1 MKKRLLLLLLCFLFS
16 LSWAFSLSGETIM
29 FAEGEVLKSIAR
41 ERGVDTSGSDDEIRS
56 RIFEA
61 LGLEEVTLK
70 VEEEEKEES
79 RYTLQI
85 NNADN
90 LREVDGTMILE
101 GNVSISFQY
110 GEEKPKTLSSSSLIL
125 DTENKKITALGT
137 VVFKDNSKDAAIQEI
152 NADVFSLLWEKGDFV
167 ISGGTTETERKNSEG
182 ESVSFYTTGET
193 LSYSS
198 SGYMLYDE
206 GYITS
211 NPKHAYSSI
220 SASRIAILPGE
231 DMFLSSVF
239 FNIGRVPI
247 FYLPFFFY
255 PGSRILGNPVFGF
268 SSNKGAF
275 VNTTFELFG
284 NYPELEEVDE
294 SSSFSAILKSTDDQ
308 SSFVPKGFYY
318 GAKEDE
324 DSFSSWVSKTKS
336 HLALLVDSYSG
347 SNGTSLP
354 KGGLHV
360 ALDGAINLFDGKL
373 KIKFLDGIGYTSP
386 VKKTNDKFRFYGDN
400 SLELSTWGFN
410 IKASFPF
417 YSDQYVLR
425 DFSSRLTGFSIS
437 PLLGEET
444 TLPKDKSSISSFS
457 RTLSGSWS
465 LPGKYTG
472 FFLSSLN
479 LKNISFKETY
489 NYNSSKDEFLVSEIV
504 SPSLSF
510 YLSGSLLD
518 LKANTQK
525 DTNAEMTEDKK
536 EDNNETVDPLL
547 GNKYSFTGAET
558 KKETKNSKTYIN
570 LGWSFSGDILDNKSY
585 SAGEE
590 KGSGSSY
597 VFSGKAT
604 LNTGVGDYLTVKDT
618 LTPSY
623 SLKNTKSIYSSYETN
638 TRKENISVTN
648 NLSLSIPYIYLTYNL
663 SLKLYTLDDVSEEK
677 VYNSGNVNENNKR
690 EETPFSWDKSS
701 VKTHELQFSKSFD
714 TTLGK
719 FSGKVSFVL
728 PPLSFAINPSISYAY
743 NIFSSSFSW
752 SFKEVDDKI
761 QPQKSNLK
769 FAINASNISASVESI
784 YNFESFTGHFDS
796 KKLRLYGSLS
806 LFTDNKKWS
815 IEEKID
821 YVPENSVGEKN
832 WFNYLSTNIK
842 MDAISSSIVFSSIE
856 TNKIELERVTIKTDI
871 NSKSVQFWKGRVFL
885 SFTLKSSLNYLN
897 REKNRSSFTLEPQI
911 KFSIAEFLDF
921 KLSLITENRNIGS
934 YFVGDKFSL
943 SSLFE
948 DLARSMDFFGDGRNN
963 TSFILRSISM
973 EAIHVMDDWNL
984 NCKYSTEIVKSNV
997 TGGSVY
1003 TLQPSLSIFLSW
1015 KTMPDLKV
1023 EENWRQVKGD
1033 DGSLV
1038 WERI

>member
-1 MKKRLLLLLLCFLFS
+1 
-16 LSWAFSLSGETIM
+16 M

-525 DTNAEMTEDKK
+525 DTNAEKTEDKK

-604 LNTGVGDYLTVKDT
+604 LNTGVGDYLIVKDT

-752 SFKEVDDKI
+752 SFKEVDDNI

-784 YNFESFTGHFDS
+784 YNFESFTGHFES

-963 TSFILRSISM
+963 ASFILRSISM
-973 EAIHVMDDWNL
+973 EAIHLMDDWNL

-997 TGGSVY
+997 IGGSVY

>member
-1 MKKRLLLLLLCFLFS
+1 
-16 LSWAFSLSGETIM
+16 M

>member
-1 MKKRLLLLLLCFLFS
+1 
-16 LSWAFSLSGETIM
+16 M

-152 NADVFSLLWEKGDFV
+152 NADVFSLLWEKRDFV

-510 YLSGSLLD
+510 SLSGSLLD

-525 DTNAEMTEDKK
+525 DTNAEKTEDKK

-752 SFKEVDDKI
+752 SFKEVDDNI

-784 YNFESFTGHFDS
+784 YNFESFTGHFES

>member
-1 MKKRLLLLLLCFLFS
+1 
-16 LSWAFSLSGETIM
+16 M

-167 ISGGTTETERKNSEG
+167 ISGGTTETERKNREG

-510 YLSGSLLD
+510 SLSGSLLD

-525 DTNAEMTEDKK
+525 DTNAEKTEDKK

-752 SFKEVDDKI
+752 SFKEVDDNI

-784 YNFESFTGHFDS
+784 YNFESFTGHFES

>member
-1 MKKRLLLLLLCFLFS
+1 
-16 LSWAFSLSGETIM
+16 M

-525 DTNAEMTEDKK
+525 DTNAEKTEDKK

-752 SFKEVDDKI
+752 SFKEVDDNI

-784 YNFESFTGHFDS
+784 YNFESFTGHFES

-821 YVPENSVGEKN
+821 YVPENSIGEKN

-948 DLARSMDFFGDGRNN
+948 DLAKSMDFFGDGRNN

>member
-1 MKKRLLLLLLCFLFS
+1 
-16 LSWAFSLSGETIM
+16 M

-525 DTNAEMTEDKK
+525 DTNAEKTEDKK

-752 SFKEVDDKI
+752 SFKEVDDNI

-784 YNFESFTGHFDS
+784 YNFESFTGHFES

-948 DLARSMDFFGDGRNN
+948 DFARSMDFFGDGRNN

-997 TGGSVY
+997 IGGSVY

>member
-1 MKKRLLLLLLCFLFS
+1 
-16 LSWAFSLSGETIM
+16 M

-101 GNVSISFQY
+101 GNVSISFQF

-510 YLSGSLLD
+510 SLSGSLLD

-525 DTNAEMTEDKK
+525 DTNAEKTEDKK

-752 SFKEVDDKI
+752 SFKEVDDNI

-784 YNFESFTGHFDS
+784 YNFESFTGHFES

>member
-1 MKKRLLLLLLCFLFS
+1 
-16 LSWAFSLSGETIM
+16 M

-137 VVFKDNSKDAAIQEI
+137 VVFKDNSKDAVIQEI

-525 DTNAEMTEDKK
+525 DTNAEKTEDKK

-558 KKETKNSKTYIN
+558 KKETKNSKAYIN

-752 SFKEVDDKI
+752 SFKEVDDNI

-784 YNFESFTGHFDS
+784 YNFESFTGHFES

-948 DLARSMDFFGDGRNN
+948 DFARSMDFFGDGRNN

>member
-1 MKKRLLLLLLCFLFS
+1 
-16 LSWAFSLSGETIM
+16 M

-152 NADVFSLLWEKGDFV
+152 KADVFSLLWEKGDFV

-525 DTNAEMTEDKK
+525 DTNAEKTEDKK

-728 PPLSFAINPSISYAY
+728 PPLSFAINSSISYAY
-743 NIFSSSFSW
+743 NIFSSSFSL
-752 SFKEVDDKI
+752 SFKEVNDNI

-784 YNFESFTGHFDS
+784 YNFESFTGHFES

-997 TGGSVY
+997 IGGSVY

>member
-1 MKKRLLLLLLCFLFS
+1 
-16 LSWAFSLSGETIM
+16 M

-525 DTNAEMTEDKK
+525 DTNAEKTEDKK

-752 SFKEVDDKI
+752 SFKEVDDNI

-784 YNFESFTGHFDS
+784 YNFESFTGHFES
-796 KKLRLYGSLS
+796 NKLRLYGSLS

-948 DLARSMDFFGDGRNN
+948 DFARSMDFFGDGRNN

-997 TGGSVY
+997 IGGSVY

>member
-1 MKKRLLLLLLCFLFS
+1 
-16 LSWAFSLSGETIM
+16 M

-525 DTNAEMTEDKK
+525 DTNAEKTEDKK

-752 SFKEVDDKI
+752 SFKEVDDNI

-784 YNFESFTGHFDS
+784 YNFESFTGHFES

-1003 TLQPSLSIFLSW
+1003 TLQQSLSIFLSW

>member
-1 MKKRLLLLLLCFLFS
+1 
-16 LSWAFSLSGETIM
+16 M

-525 DTNAEMTEDKK
+525 DTNAEKTEDKK
-536 EDNNETVDPLL
+536 EDKNETVDPLL

-597 VFSGKAT
+597 VFSSKAT

-752 SFKEVDDKI
+752 SFKEVDDNI

-784 YNFESFTGHFDS
+784 YNFESFTGHFES

-997 TGGSVY
+997 TGGRVY

>member
-1 MKKRLLLLLLCFLFS
+1 
-16 LSWAFSLSGETIM
+16 M

-386 VKKTNDKFRFYGDN
+386 VKKTNDKFRFYGYN

-510 YLSGSLLD
+510 SLSGSLLD

-525 DTNAEMTEDKK
+525 DTNAEKTEDKK

-752 SFKEVDDKI
+752 SFKEVDDNI

-784 YNFESFTGHFDS
+784 YNFESFTGHFES
-796 KKLRLYGSLS
+796 KKLRLYGALS

-997 TGGSVY
+997 IGGSVY

>member
-1 MKKRLLLLLLCFLFS
+1 
-16 LSWAFSLSGETIM
+16 M

-518 LKANTQK
+518 LKTNTQK
-525 DTNAEMTEDKK
+525 DTNAEKTEDKK

-648 NLSLSIPYIYLTYNL
+648 NLSFSIPYIYLTYNL

-752 SFKEVDDKI
+752 SFKEVDDNI

-784 YNFESFTGHFDS
+784 YNFESFTGHFES

>member
-1 MKKRLLLLLLCFLFS
+1 
-16 LSWAFSLSGETIM
+16 M

-525 DTNAEMTEDKK
+525 DTNAEKTEDKK

-752 SFKEVDDKI
+752 SFKEVDDNI

-997 TGGSVY
+997 IGGSVY

>member
-1 MKKRLLLLLLCFLFS
+1 
-16 LSWAFSLSGETIM
+16 M

-525 DTNAEMTEDKK
+525 DTNAEKTEDKK

-604 LNTGVGDYLTVKDT
+604 LNTGVGDYLIVKDT

-752 SFKEVDDKI
+752 SFKEVDDNI

-784 YNFESFTGHFDS
+784 YNFESFTGHFES

>member
-1 MKKRLLLLLLCFLFS
+1 
-16 LSWAFSLSGETIM
+16 M

-525 DTNAEMTEDKK
+525 DTNAEKTEDKK
-536 EDNNETVDPLL
+536 EDNNETLDPLL

-752 SFKEVDDKI
+752 SFKEVDDNI

-784 YNFESFTGHFDS
+784 YNFESFTGHFES

>member
-1 MKKRLLLLLLCFLFS
+1 
-16 LSWAFSLSGETIM
+16 M

-510 YLSGSLLD
+510 SLSGSLLD

-525 DTNAEMTEDKK
+525 DTNAEKTEDKK

-752 SFKEVDDKI
+752 SFKEVDDNI

-943 SSLFE
+943 SSLFK

>member
-1 MKKRLLLLLLCFLFS
+1 
-16 LSWAFSLSGETIM
+16 M

-525 DTNAEMTEDKK
+525 DTNAEKTEDKK

-719 FSGKVSFVL
+719 FSSKVSFVL

-752 SFKEVDDKI
+752 SFKEVDDNI

-784 YNFESFTGHFDS
+784 YNFESFTGHFES

-948 DLARSMDFFGDGRNN
+948 DFARSMDFFGDGRNN

>member
-1 MKKRLLLLLLCFLFS
+1 
-16 LSWAFSLSGETIM
+16 M

-525 DTNAEMTEDKK
+525 DTNAEKTEDKK

-752 SFKEVDDKI
+752 SFKEVDDNI

-784 YNFESFTGHFDS
+784 YNFESFTGHFES

-806 LFTDNKKWS
+806 LFTDTKKWS

>member
-1 MKKRLLLLLLCFLFS
+1 
-16 LSWAFSLSGETIM
+16 M

-510 YLSGSLLD
+510 SLSGSLLD

-525 DTNAEMTEDKK
+525 DTNAEKTEDKK

-752 SFKEVDDKI
+752 SFKEVDDNI

-784 YNFESFTGHFDS
+784 YNFESFTGHFES

>member
-1 MKKRLLLLLLCFLFS
+1 
-16 LSWAFSLSGETIM
+16 M

-41 ERGVDTSGSDDEIRS
+41 ERGVDTSESDDEIRS

-137 VVFKDNSKDAAIQEI
+137 VIYKDSSKDAAIQEI
-152 NADVFSLLWEKGDFV
+152 KADVFSLLWEKGDFV
-167 ISGGTTETERKNSEG
+167 ISGGTTETERKNSEDK
-182 ESVSFYTTGET
+182 SVSFYTTGET
-193 LSYSS
+193 LTYSS

-211 NPKHAYSSI
+211 NPIHAYSSI

-239 FNIGRVPI
+239 FNIGRVPV
-247 FYLPFFFY
+247 FYMPFFFY

-268 SSNKGAF
+268 NSSKGAF

-284 NYPELEEVDE
+284 NYPGIEEVDE

-525 DTNAEMTEDKK
+525 DTNAEKTEEKK

-752 SFKEVDDKI
+752 SFKEVDDNI

-784 YNFESFTGHFDS
+784 YNFESFTGHFES

>member
-1 MKKRLLLLLLCFLFS
+1 
-16 LSWAFSLSGETIM
+16 M
-29 FAEGEVLKSIAR
+29 FAEGEVLKSIAK
-41 ERGVDTSGSDDEIRS
+41 ERGVETSGSDAEIRS
-56 RIFEA
+56 RLFEA

-70 VEEEEKEES
+70 VEEEESEETK
-79 RYTLQI
+79 YTLRI

-90 LREVDGTMILE
+90 LKEVGGTMILE

-110 GEEKPKTLSSSSLIL
+110 GEEMPKTLSSSSLIL

-152 NADVFSLLWEKGDFV
+152 NADVFSLLWEKGDFI
-167 ISGGTTETERKNSEG
+167 ISGGTTETERKNSED

-211 NPKHAYSSI
+211 NPDSAYSSI

-247 FYLPFFFY
+247 FYMPFFFY

-268 SSNKGAF
+268 NSTKGAF
-275 VNTTFELFG
+275 VNTTFEIFG

-318 GAKEDE
+318 GEEEDE
-324 DSFSSWVSKTKS
+324 DSFSSWVSRTKS
-336 HLALLVDSYSG
+336 HLALLIDSYSG

-354 KGGLHV
+354 NGGLHA
-360 ALDGAINLFDGKL
+360 ALDGAFNLFDGKL

-386 VKKTNDKFRFYGDN
+386 VKKTNEKFRFYGEN
-400 SLELSTWGFN
+400 SIELSAWGFN
-410 IKASFPF
+410 IKASYPF

-444 TLPKDKSSISSFS
+444 TLPKDKSSISSYS
-457 RTLSGSWS
+457 RSLSGSWS

-472 FFLSSLN
+472 FLLSSLS
-479 LKNISFKETY
+479 LKNLSIKETY
-489 NYNSSKDEFLVSEIV
+489 NYNSSKDEFLISEIV

-510 YLSGSLLD
+510 SLSGSLLD
-518 LKANTQK
+518 LKTNIQKETSTENT
-525 DTNAEMTEDKK
+525 EEK
-536 EDNNETVDPLL
+536 EEERKESVDPLL
-547 GNKYSFTGAET
+547 GDKYSFTGTDAKKDT
-558 KKETKNSKTYIN
+558 KSNKTYIN

-585 SAGEE
+585 TAGEE
-590 KGSGSSY
+590 KGAGSSY

-604 LNTGVGDYLTVKDT
+604 LNGGLGDYLTVKDT

-623 SLKNTKSIYSSYETN
+623 SLKNTKSVYSSYDSN

-648 NLSLSIPYIYLTYNL
+648 NLSISIPYIYLTYNL

-677 VYNSGNVNENNKR
+677 FYKSGNIKENNKR

-714 TTLGK
+714 TSLGK

-728 PPLSFAINPSISYAY
+728 PPLSYAINPSISYAY
-743 NIFSSSFSW
+743 NIFSLSFSW

-769 FAINASNISASVESI
+769 LAISASNISASLESI
-784 YNFESFTGHFDS
+784 YNFESFTGLFDS
-796 KKLRLYGSLS
+796 KKLRIYGSVS
-806 LFTDNKKWS
+806 LFTDNKKWN
-815 IEEKID
+815 IEEKVD

-832 WFNYLSTNIK
+832 WFNYLTTNIK
-842 MDAISSSIVFSSIE
+842 MDTVSSSIVYSSVE
-856 TNKIELERVTIKTDI
+856 ENKIELEKVTLKTDI

-885 SFTLKSSLNYLN
+885 SFTLKSSLNFLN

-921 KLSLITENRNIGS
+921 QLSFITENRNIGS
-934 YFVGDKFSL
+934 YFVADKFSF
-943 SSLFE
+943 SSLIN
-948 DLARSMDFFGDGRNN
+948 DLSRSMDFFGDGRNN
-963 TSFILRSISM
+963 TSFILRSISL
-973 EAIHVMDDWNL
+973 EAIHVMEDWNL
-984 NCKYSTEIVKSNV
+984 NCKYSTEIVKSYV

-1003 TLQPSLSIFLSW
+1003 TLQPSLSVFLSW

>member
-1 MKKRLLLLLLCFLFS
+1 
-16 LSWAFSLSGETIM
+16 M

-318 GAKEDE
+318 GAKKDE

-525 DTNAEMTEDKK
+525 DTNAEKTEDKK

-623 SLKNTKSIYSSYETN
+623 SLKKTKSIYSSYETN

-752 SFKEVDDKI
+752 SFKEVDDNI

-784 YNFESFTGHFDS
+784 YNFESFTGHFES

-934 YFVGDKFSL
+934 YFVGEKFSL

-997 TGGSVY
+997 IGGSVY

>member
-1 MKKRLLLLLLCFLFS
+1 M
-16 LSWAFSLSGETIM
+16 
-29 FAEGEVLKSIAR
+29 
-41 ERGVDTSGSDDEIRS
+41 
-56 RIFEA
+56 
-61 LGLEEVTLK
+61 
-70 VEEEEKEES
+70 
-79 RYTLQI
+79 
-85 NNADN
+85 
-90 LREVDGTMILE
+90 
-101 GNVSISFQY
+101 
-110 GEEKPKTLSSSSLIL
+110 
-125 DTENKKITALGT
+125 
-137 VVFKDNSKDAAIQEI
+137 
-152 NADVFSLLWEKGDFV
+152 
-167 ISGGTTETERKNSEG
+167 
-182 ESVSFYTTGET
+182 
-193 LSYSS
+193 
-198 SGYMLYDE
+198 
-206 GYITS
+206 
-211 NPKHAYSSI
+211 
-220 SASRIAILPGE
+220 
-231 DMFLSSVF
+231 
-239 FNIGRVPI
+239 
-247 FYLPFFFY
+247 
-255 PGSRILGNPVFGF
+255 
-268 SSNKGAF
+268 
-275 VNTTFELFG
+275 
-284 NYPELEEVDE
+284 
-294 SSSFSAILKSTDDQ
+294 
-308 SSFVPKGFYY
+308 
-318 GAKEDE
+318 
-324 DSFSSWVSKTKS
+324 
-336 HLALLVDSYSG
+336 
-347 SNGTSLP
+347 
-354 KGGLHV
+354 
-360 ALDGAINLFDGKL
+360 
-373 KIKFLDGIGYTSP
+373 
-386 VKKTNDKFRFYGDN
+386 
-400 SLELSTWGFN
+400 
-410 IKASFPF
+410 
-417 YSDQYVLR
+417 
-425 DFSSRLTGFSIS
+425 
-437 PLLGEET
+437 
-444 TLPKDKSSISSFS
+444 
-457 RTLSGSWS
+457 
-465 LPGKYTG
+465 
-472 FFLSSLN
+472 
-479 LKNISFKETY
+479 
-489 NYNSSKDEFLVSEIV
+489 
-504 SPSLSF
+504 
-510 YLSGSLLD
+510 
-518 LKANTQK
+518 
-525 DTNAEMTEDKK
+525 
-536 EDNNETVDPLL
+536 

-752 SFKEVDDKI
+752 SFKEVDDNI

-784 YNFESFTGHFDS
+784 YNFESFTGHFES

>member
-1 MKKRLLLLLLCFLFS
+1 
-16 LSWAFSLSGETIM
+16 M

-525 DTNAEMTEDKK
+525 DTNAEKTEDKK
-536 EDNNETVDPLL
+536 EDNNETMDPLL

-752 SFKEVDDKI
+752 SFKEVDDNI

-784 YNFESFTGHFDS
+784 YNFESFTGHFES

>member
-1 MKKRLLLLLLCFLFS
+1 
-16 LSWAFSLSGETIM
+16 M

-41 ERGVDTSGSDDEIRS
+41 ERGVDTNGSDDEIRS

-510 YLSGSLLD
+510 SLSGSLLD

-525 DTNAEMTEDKK
+525 DTNAEKTEDKK

-752 SFKEVDDKI
+752 SFKEVDDNI

-784 YNFESFTGHFDS
+784 YNFESFTGHFES

>member
-1 MKKRLLLLLLCFLFS
+1 
-16 LSWAFSLSGETIM
+16 M

-386 VKKTNDKFRFYGDN
+386 VKKTNDKFRFYGEN

-525 DTNAEMTEDKK
+525 DTNAEKTEDKK

-604 LNTGVGDYLTVKDT
+604 LNTGVGDYLIVKDT

-752 SFKEVDDKI
+752 SFKEVDDNI

-784 YNFESFTGHFDS
+784 YNFESFTGHFES

-997 TGGSVY
+997 IGGSVY

>member
-1 MKKRLLLLLLCFLFS
+1 
-16 LSWAFSLSGETIM
+16 M

-525 DTNAEMTEDKK
+525 DTNAEKTEDKK

-604 LNTGVGDYLTVKDT
+604 LNTGVGDYLIVKDT

-752 SFKEVDDKI
+752 SFKEVDDNI

-784 YNFESFTGHFDS
+784 YNFESFTGHFES

-997 TGGSVY
+997 IGGSVY

>member
-1 MKKRLLLLLLCFLFS
+1 
-16 LSWAFSLSGETIM
+16 M

-70 VEEEEKEES
+70 VEEKEKEES
-79 RYTLQI
+79 RYALQI

-137 VVFKDNSKDAAIQEI
+137 VVFRDNSKDAAIQEI

-336 HLALLVDSYSG
+336 HLALLLDSYSG

-354 KGGLHV
+354 NGGLHV

-457 RTLSGSWS
+457 RSLSGSWS

-510 YLSGSLLD
+510 SLSGSLLD

-525 DTNAEMTEDKK
+525 DTNAEKTEEKK
-536 EDNNETVDPLL
+536 EDDNETVDPLL

-604 LNTGVGDYLTVKDT
+604 LNTGVGDYFIVKDT

-638 TRKENISVTN
+638 TRKENISITN

-663 SLKLYTLDDVSEEK
+663 SLKLYTLDDMSEEK

-690 EETPFSWDKSS
+690 EESPFSWDKSS
-701 VKTHELQFSKSFD
+701 IKTHELQFSKSFD

-752 SFKEVDDKI
+752 SFKEVDDNI

-784 YNFESFTGHFDS
+784 YNFESFSGHFES
-796 KKLRLYGSLS
+796 KRLRLNGSLS

-856 TNKIELERVTIKTDI
+856 TNKIELERVTLKTDI

-973 EAIHVMDDWNL
+973 DAIHVMDDWNL

>member
-1 MKKRLLLLLLCFLFS
+1 
-16 LSWAFSLSGETIM
+16 M

-137 VVFKDNSKDAAIQEI
+137 VVFKDNSKDAAMQEI

-510 YLSGSLLD
+510 SLSGSLLD

-525 DTNAEMTEDKK
+525 DTNAEKTEDKK

-752 SFKEVDDKI
+752 SFKEVDDNI

-784 YNFESFTGHFDS
+784 YNFESFTGHFES

>member
-1 MKKRLLLLLLCFLFS
+1 M
-16 LSWAFSLSGETIM
+16 
-29 FAEGEVLKSIAR
+29 
-41 ERGVDTSGSDDEIRS
+41 
-56 RIFEA
+56 
-61 LGLEEVTLK
+61 
-70 VEEEEKEES
+70 
-79 RYTLQI
+79 
-85 NNADN
+85 
-90 LREVDGTMILE
+90 
-101 GNVSISFQY
+101 
-110 GEEKPKTLSSSSLIL
+110 
-125 DTENKKITALGT
+125 
-137 VVFKDNSKDAAIQEI
+137 
-152 NADVFSLLWEKGDFV
+152 
-167 ISGGTTETERKNSEG
+167 
-182 ESVSFYTTGET
+182 
-193 LSYSS
+193 
-198 SGYMLYDE
+198 
-206 GYITS
+206 
-211 NPKHAYSSI
+211 
-220 SASRIAILPGE
+220 
-231 DMFLSSVF
+231 
-239 FNIGRVPI
+239 PI

-510 YLSGSLLD
+510 SLSGSLLD

-525 DTNAEMTEDKK
+525 DTNAEKTEDKK

-752 SFKEVDDKI
+752 SFKEVDDNI

-784 YNFESFTGHFDS
+784 YNFESFTGHFES

-948 DLARSMDFFGDGRNN
+948 DFARSMDFFGDGRNN

>member
-1 MKKRLLLLLLCFLFS
+1 
-16 LSWAFSLSGETIM
+16 M

-525 DTNAEMTEDKK
+525 DTNAEKTEDKK

-752 SFKEVDDKI
+752 SFKEVDDNI

-784 YNFESFTGHFDS
+784 YNFESFTGHFES

-948 DLARSMDFFGDGRNN
+948 DFARSMDFFGDGRNN

>member
-1 MKKRLLLLLLCFLFS
+1 
-16 LSWAFSLSGETIM
+16 M

-525 DTNAEMTEDKK
+525 DTNAEKTEDKK

-719 FSGKVSFVL
+719 FSSKVSFVL

-752 SFKEVDDKI
+752 SFKEVDDNI

-784 YNFESFTGHFDS
+784 YNFESFTGHFES

-997 TGGSVY
+997 IGGSVY

>member
-1 MKKRLLLLLLCFLFS
+1 
-16 LSWAFSLSGETIM
+16 M

-167 ISGGTTETERKNSEG
+167 IIGGTTETERKNSEG

-324 DSFSSWVSKTKS
+324 DSFSSWVIKTKS
-336 HLALLVDSYSG
+336 HLALLVGSYSG

-510 YLSGSLLD
+510 SLSGSLLD

-525 DTNAEMTEDKK
+525 DTNAEKTEDKK

-752 SFKEVDDKI
+752 SFKEVDDNI

-784 YNFESFTGHFDS
+784 YNFESFTGHFES

>member
-1 MKKRLLLLLLCFLFS
+1 
-16 LSWAFSLSGETIM
+16 M

-510 YLSGSLLD
+510 SLSGSLLD

-525 DTNAEMTEDKK
+525 DTNAEKTEDKK

-752 SFKEVDDKI
+752 SFKEVDDNI

-784 YNFESFTGHFDS
+784 YNFESFTGHFES

-997 TGGSVY
+997 IGGSVY

>member
-1 MKKRLLLLLLCFLFS
+1 
-16 LSWAFSLSGETIM
+16 M

-510 YLSGSLLD
+510 SLSGSLLD

-525 DTNAEMTEDKK
+525 DTNAEKTEDKK

-752 SFKEVDDKI
+752 SFKEVDDNI

-784 YNFESFTGHFDS
+784 YNFESFTGHFES

-948 DLARSMDFFGDGRNN
+948 DFARSMDFFGDGRNN

-997 TGGSVY
+997 IGGSVY